1 MSQLQKFLLGI
12 LLSLGF
18 ALGAQAQDKQ
28 ADYRLGAGD
37 AIKISV
43 FQNPDL
49 TVETRVA
56 ESGVVTYPLI
66 GAVQLGG
73 LSIADAERAIATKLR
88 EGGFVQ
94 KPQVNI
100 LLVQVK
106 GNQVSVLGLVN
117 RPGRYPIET
126 GNTRV
131 SDMLATA
138 GGALTQGVVT
148 TGGITVGSDVAILT
162 GIRQGK
168 PFRKE
173 IDVPAIFLS
182 GKSDLDIT
190 VAGGDVIYVHRAPV
204 FYIYGDVQRAGS
216 YRLEREMTVL
226 QGLAQG
232 GGLTIR
238 GTERGLRIH
247 RRGPNGEMQV
257 ISPEKSDA
265 IQADDVLYVQES
277 FF

>member
-1 MSQLQKFLLGI
+1 MRILQKICLGI
-12 LLSLGF
+12 LLSIGLS
-18 ALGAQAQDKQ
+18 LGAQAEDV
-28 ADYRLGAGD
+28 DYRLGAGD

-56 ESGVVTYPLI
+56 ESGLVTYPLV

-73 LSIADAERAIATKLR
+73 LSIAAAEKAIADKLR
-88 EGGFVQ
+88 AGGFVQ

-100 LLVQVK
+100 LLMQVR

-126 GNTRV
+126 GNTRL

-138 GGALTQGVVT
+138 GGAITSGAVSSNAVT
-148 TGGITVGSDVAILT
+148 IGTDVAIVT

-173 IDVPAIFLS
+173 IDVPAIFLK
-182 GKSDLDIT
+182 GQPDLDIT

-204 FYIYGDVQRAGS
+204 YYIYGEVQRAGS
-216 YRLEREMTVL
+216 YRLERDMTVL

-247 RRGPNGEMQV
+247 RRGPDGTIEV
-257 ISPEKSDA
+257 ITPEKFELLR
-265 IQADDVLYVQES
+265 ADDVLYVQES
-277 FF
+277 LF

>member
-1 MSQLQKFLLGI
+1 MSSIKKIILSI
-12 LLSLGF
+12 LLTLGF
-18 ALGAQAQDKQ
+18 ALGAQAQVKQ

-56 ESGVVTYPLI
+56 ESGIVTYPLI
-66 GAVQLGG
+66 GSVELGG
-73 LSIADAERAIATKLR
+73 LTIPNAEKAIAAKLR

-100 LLVQVK
+100 LLIQVR

-117 RPGRYPIET
+117 RPGRFPIET
-126 GNTRV
+126 GNTRI

-138 GGALTQGVVT
+138 GGSVS
-148 TGGITVGSDVAILT
+148 VGSDIAIIS
-162 GIRQGK
+162 GIREGK

-173 IDVPAIFLS
+173 IDIAAMFLT
-182 GKSDLDIT
+182 GNMDLDMI

-204 FYIYGDVQRAGS
+204 FYIYGEVQRAGS
-216 YRLEREMTVL
+216 YRLERGMTVL

-232 GGLTIR
+232 GGLTPR

-247 RRGPNGEMQV
+247 RRGPDGSIVVLTPTKTE
-257 ISPEKSDA
+257 A
-265 IQADDVLYVQES
+265 IRADDVLYVQES

>member
-1 MSQLQKFLLGI
+1 MRILHTFLLG
-12 LLSLGF
+12 LFLSLSLV
-18 ALGAQAQDKQ
+18 LGAHAEDL
-28 ADYRLGAGD
+28 DYRLGAGD

-49 TVETRVA
+49 TVETRVS

-73 LSIADAERAIATKLR
+73 LSIAGAEKAIADKLR

-100 LLVQVK
+100 LLMQVR

-138 GGALTQGVVT
+138 GGAIT
-148 TGGITVGSDVAILT
+148 TGSVSSTGVTAGSDIAIVT
-162 GIRQGK
+162 GVRQGK
-168 PFRKE
+168 PFRQE

-182 GKSDLDIT
+182 GQADLDIN
-190 VAGGDVIYVHRAPV
+190 VAGGDVIYVHRAPM
-204 FYIYGDVQRAGS
+204 FYIYGEVQRAGS
-216 YRLEREMTVL
+216 YRLERGMTVL

-247 RRGPNGEMQV
+247 RRGPDGKVFVMT
-257 ISPEKSDA
+257 PEKSEP

-277 FF
+277 LF

>member
-1 MSQLQKFLLGI
+1 MTNLRRLFLGI
-12 LLSLGF
+12 LVTFGLI
-18 ALGAQAQDKQ
+18 AGAQAQGKQ

-56 ESGVVTYPLI
+56 ESGAVTYPLI

-73 LSIADAERAIATKLR
+73 LSIADAELAIAGKLR

-100 LLVQVK
+100 LLMQVK
-106 GNQVSVLGLVN
+106 GNQVSVLGMVN

-126 GNTRV
+126 GNTRLT
-131 SDMLATA
+131 DMLATA
-138 GGALTQGVVT
+138 GGAIPSGGADVIILSGVRD
-148 TGGITVGSDVAILT
+148 GKAY
-162 GIRQGK
+162 RQ
-168 PFRKE
+168 E
-173 IDVPAIFLS
+173 IDIPAMFI
-182 GKSDLDIT
+182 GGNTDLDT
-190 VAGGDVIYVHRAPV
+190 PVMGGDIIYVHRAPV
-204 FYIYGDVQRAGS
+204 FYIYGEVQRGGS
-216 YRLEREMTVL
+216 YRLERNMTVL
-226 QGLAQG
+226 QALAQG
-232 GGLTIR
+232 AGLTIR

-247 RRGPNGEMQV
+247 RRGADGKIQI
-257 ISPEKSDA
+257 ISPEKSDL

>member
-1 MSQLQKFLLGI
+1 MSYLNRLFLGV
-12 LLSLGF
+12 LLTFGLIS
-18 ALGAQAQDKQ
+18 GAQAQGKPV
-28 ADYRLGAGD
+28 DYRLGAGD

-56 ESGVVTYPLI
+56 ESGTITYPLI

-73 LSIADAERAIATKLR
+73 LSIADAERAIANKLR
-88 EGGFVQ
+88 DGGFVQ

-100 LLVQVK
+100 LLMQFK
-106 GNQVSVLGLVN
+106 GNQVSVLGMVN

-126 GNTRV
+126 GNTRLT
-131 SDMLATA
+131 DMLATA
-138 GGALTQGVVT
+138 GGAIPSGGTDVIILSGVR
-148 TGGITVGSDVAILT
+148 D
-162 GIRQGK
+162 GK
-168 PFRKE
+168 AFRRE
-173 IDVPAIFLS
+173 IDIPDMLLS
-182 GKSDLDIT
+182 GDTELDVR
-190 VAGGDVIYVHRAPV
+190 VAGGDIIYVHRAPV
-204 FYIYGDVQRAGS
+204 FYIYGEVQRGGS
-216 YRLEREMTVL
+216 YRLERNMTVL

-232 GGLTIR
+232 AGLTVR

-247 RRGPNGEMQV
+247 RRGPDGKVQV
-257 ISPEKSDA
+257 ISPEKSDL

>member
-1 MSQLQKFLLGI
+1 MNYLKQLSVGLLLALGI
-12 LLSLGF
+12 V
-18 ALGAQAQDKQ
+18 LGAAAQDKQ

-56 ESGVVTYPLI
+56 ESGAVSYPLI

-73 LSIADAERAIATKLR
+73 LSIADAELAIASKLR

-100 LLVQVK
+100 LLVQVR
-106 GNQVSVLGLVN
+106 GNQVSVLGMVN
-117 RPGRYPIET
+117 RPGRFPIET

-131 SDMLATA
+131 TDMLATA
-138 GGALTQGVVT
+138 GGAMPSGAIGGGADVVT
-148 TGGITVGSDVAILT
+148 LA
-162 GIRQGK
+162 GIREGK

-173 IDVPAIFLS
+173 IDIPAMFIT
-182 GKSDLDIT
+182 GNTELDIP
-190 VAGGDVIYVHRAPV
+190 VAGGDVIYVHRAPL
-204 FYIYGDVQRAGS
+204 FYIYGEVQRAGS
-216 YRLEREMTVL
+216 YRLERNMTVL

-247 RRGPNGEMQV
+247 RRGPDGSV
-257 ISPEKSDA
+257 IVVSPEKSDA

>member
-1 MSQLQKFLLGI
+1 MPRATS
-12 LLSLGF
+12 
-18 ALGAQAQDKQ
+18 
-28 ADYRLGAGD
+28 DYRLGAGD

-56 ESGVVTYPLI
+56 ESGAVTYPLI

-73 LSIADAERAIATKLR
+73 LSIADAEFAIANKLR

-94 KPQVNI
+94 RPQVNI
-100 LLVQVK
+100 LLMQVK
-106 GNQVSVLGLVN
+106 GNQVSVLGMVN

-138 GGALTQGVVT
+138 GGAMPSGT
-148 TGGITVGSDVAILT
+148 TGGGADVLILT
-162 GIRQGK
+162 GVRDGK
-168 PFRKE
+168 TFRKE
-173 IDVPAIFLS
+173 IDIPDLFIT
-182 GKSDLDIT
+182 GNPDLDIP
-190 VAGGDVIYVHRAPV
+190 VAGGDIIYIHRAPV
-204 FYIYGDVQRAGS
+204 FYIYGEVQRAGS
-216 YRLEREMTVL
+216 YRLERNMTVL
-226 QGLAQG
+226 QALAQG

-247 RRGPNGEMQV
+247 RLGADGKV
-257 ISPEKSDA
+257 SISSPEKSDPIKA
-265 IQADDVLYVQES
+265 NDVLYVQES

>member
-1 MSQLQKFLLGI
+1 MRILNTFLLGL
-12 LLSLGF
+12 LLSLSLV
-18 ALGAQAQDKQ
+18 LGANAEDL
-28 ADYRLGAGD
+28 DYRLGAGD

-49 TVETRVA
+49 TVETRVS
-56 ESGVVTYPLI
+56 ESGLVTYPLI

-73 LSIADAERAIATKLR
+73 LSIAGAEKAVADKLR

-100 LLVQVK
+100 LLMQVR

-138 GGALTQGVVT
+138 GGAIT
-148 TGGITVGSDVAILT
+148 TGSVSSTGVTAGSDVAIVT
-162 GIRQGK
+162 GVRQGK

-182 GKSDLDIT
+182 GQADLDIT
-190 VAGGDVIYVHRAPV
+190 VAGGDVIYVHRAPM
-204 FYIYGDVQRAGS
+204 FYIYGEVQRAGS
-216 YRLEREMTVL
+216 YRLERGMTVL

-247 RRGPNGEMQV
+247 RRGADGKVVVMT
-257 ISPEKSDA
+257 PEKSEP

-277 FF
+277 LF

>member
-1 MSQLQKFLLGI
+1 MSILKNYLVSLLLAFGLI
-12 LLSLGF
+12 AGV
-18 ALGAQAQDKQ
+18 QAQGTP

-56 ESGVVTYPLI
+56 ESGAVTYPLI
-66 GAVQLGG
+66 GTVQLGS
-73 LSIADAERAIATKLR
+73 LTIADAEQAVARKLR

-100 LLVQVK
+100 LLMQVR
-106 GNQVSVLGLVN
+106 GNQVSVLGMVN

-138 GGALTQGVVT
+138 GGAMPSSTVA
-148 TGGITVGSDVAILT
+148 GGADVAILS
-162 GIRQGK
+162 GIREGK
-168 PFRKE
+168 PFRIE
-173 IDVPAIFLS
+173 IDIPALFLGAS
-182 GKSDLDIT
+182 ADKDIP
-190 VAGGDVIYVHRAPV
+190 VAGGDVLYIHRAPV
-204 FYIYGDVQRAGS
+204 FYIYGEVQRAGS
-216 YRLEREMTVL
+216 YRLERSMTVL
-226 QGLAQG
+226 QGLALG
-232 GGLTIR
+232 GGLTLR

-247 RRGPNGEMQV
+247 RRGPDGSVQV
-257 ISPEKSDA
+257 VSPEKSDA
-265 IQADDVLYVQES
+265 IRPDDVLYVQES

>member
-1 MSQLQKFLLGI
+1 MAMKHLIKLL
-12 LLSLGF
+12 LLAAISLVI
-18 ALGAQAQDKQ
+18 ANASVAQTKSS
-28 ADYRLGAGD
+28 DYQLGAGD
-37 AIKISV
+37 SIKISV

-56 ESGVVTYPLI
+56 ESGTVTYPLI

-73 LSIADAERAIATKLR
+73 LTIADAEQAIAAKLR

-100 LLVQVK
+100 LLTQVK
-106 GNQVSVLGLVN
+106 GNQVSVLGLIN

-138 GGALTQGVVT
+138 GGAVS
-148 TGGITVGSDVAILT
+148 VGADIIILS
-162 GIRQGK
+162 GIRDGQ

-173 IDVPAIFLS
+173 IDIPAIFMQ
-182 GKSDLDIT
+182 GKIDQDIV
-190 VAGGDVIYVHRAPV
+190 VAAGDVIYVHRAPV
-204 FYIYGDVQRAGS
+204 FYIYGEVQRAGS
-216 YRLEREMTVL
+216 YRLERDMTVL

-232 GGLTIR
+232 GGLTMR
-238 GTERGLRIH
+238 GTERGLRVH
-247 RRGPNGEMQV
+247 RRNANGEITIITPAKTDYLQ
-257 ISPEKSDA
+257 P
-265 IQADDVLYVQES
+265 DDVLYVQES
-277 FF
+277 LF

>member
-1 MSQLQKFLLGI
+1 MSILNRLFLG
-12 LLSLGF
+12 LLVSFGLVF
-18 ALGAQAQDKQ
+18 AAQAQPVKQ
-28 ADYRLGAGD
+28 VDYRLGAGD

-56 ESGVVTYPLI
+56 ESGAVTYPLI

-73 LSIADAERAIATKLR
+73 LSIADAELAIANKLR

-100 LLVQVK
+100 LLMQVK
-106 GNQVSVLGLVN
+106 GNQVSVLGMIN

-126 GNTRV
+126 GNTRLT
-131 SDMLATA
+131 DMLATA
-138 GGALTQGVVT
+138 GGAIPS
-148 TGGITVGSDVAILT
+148 GGADIVI
-162 GIRQGK
+162 
-168 PFRKE
+168 
-173 IDVPAIFLS
+173 LS
-182 GKSDLDIT
+182 GTRDGKSYRQQIDIPALFMGGDSDLD
-190 VAGGDVIYVHRAPV
+190 VPVVGGDIIYVHRAPV
-204 FYIYGDVQRAGS
+204 FYIYGEVQRGGS
-216 YRLEREMTVL
+216 YRLERNMTVL

-232 GGLTIR
+232 AGLTVR

-247 RRGPNGEMQV
+247 RRGPDGKVQ
-257 ISPEKSDA
+257 IIAPEKSDL
-265 IQADDVLYVQES
+265 IQADDVLYIQES